1 MKGEKSNPNKD
12 DERREKKNDYDGDQY
27 IGNKNGSDG
36 MAKDGY
42 YIKRIVIVTLII
54 FSVFTLQAMCW
65 KKQKCE
71 YYIAKPYASSFTLPQ
86 VHGSYPKDFFHCW
99 QIRADKPKNEVK
111 ICFESFMLEPHHH
124 CDHDNLIIYDGEDD
138 TGRQIG
144 KYCGSTA
151 PSDIISDDGVLYF
164 EFYSDNYVE
173 YEGFTFTF
181 VSGEKDDL
189 REACDK
195 KDKEDEEDE
204 EDDKNKKHSL
214 TTKIVGG
221 IIGALVLL
229 TGSVVLICL
238 CVSSRRC
245 SCRPGSGT
253 INPDAN
259 SEEGR
264 RQIARRR
271 RNVIRTDRVSHGESL
286 PNPETETTDTDIPL
300 SIMLPI
306 YSGPTEPPP
315 YNGHDVIERLP
326 SSPPPPYSPNDP
338 NPLIV
343 RLCDINMPCVPDNT
357 AVRY

>member
-1 MKGEKSNPNKD
+1 
-12 DERREKKNDYDGDQY
+12 
-27 IGNKNGSDG
+27 

-42 YIKRIVIVTLII
+42 YIKRIVLVTLII

-86 VHGSYPKDFFHCW
+86 VHGSTLYPKDFFHCW

-111 ICFESFMLEPHHH
+111 ICFESFMLEPHHD

-138 TGRQIG
+138 TSRQIG

-151 PSDIISDDGVLYF
+151 PSDIISHDGVLYF

-195 KDKEDEEDE
+195 KYKEDE

-271 RNVIRTDRVSHGESL
+271 RNVIRTDRVSHGECL

-300 SIMLPI
+300 SIILPI

-343 RLCDINMPCVPDNT
+343 SLCDINMPCVPDNT
-357 AVRY
+357 SVRY